1 MWNSSMELLGTIH
14 DAHRRLQTKETDA
27 LTAHAEARLLNAA
40 AKVMSIS
47 LDHARLTNR
56 LTDGSAVLPAMLL
69 GKDDGDAIEI
79 THAPERA
86 ELSEASVS

>member
-1 MWNSSMELLGTIH
+1 MWHSSMELLNTIH

-56 LTDGSAVLPAMLL
+56 LTDGSPILPAMLL
-69 GKDDGDAIEI
+69 GKGEGDAIEI
-79 THAPERA
+79 TPAPDRK
-86 ELSEASVS
+86 ELQEAAA